1 MPIWFFLISTPAAAP
16 ASSTTSNITAIAG
29 GSGVG
34 AVVIVGLLIVVIWC
48 WKKDKCRRNGT
59 ITEKNEMYGQ
69 AQDYEEYD
77 KDDYDTRIV
86 DSNYMY
92 EYDS

>member
-1 MPIWFFLISTPAAAP
+1 MII
-16 ASSTTSNITAIAG
+16 
-29 GSGVG
+29 
-34 AVVIVGLLIVVIWC
+34 GLLIVVIWC
-48 WKKDKCRRNGT
+48 WRKGKCQRNGT